1 MQRDIPLQGARN
13 VRDLGGLHSRTGRT
27 LRTHRFVRA
36 DSLEALHA
44 IDVIQLLD
52 YGVRMDIDLRGQRER
67 RQWGDALSRVAE
79 IQYAPISLLDG
90 LDQHLDNVP
99 ASLGTLYVDV
109 LRYCRHGFL
118 AIFRQILSQPEGCVL
133 FHCSAGKDRTGMVAA
148 LLLNL
153 AGVPDE
159 DIIADYTRSATNLH
173 LALAQFGEQ
182 NAPELRH
189 LLGAEPEH
197 MVMFLD
203 HLRRHYDGAVGYLTL
218 IGLDPSEIGSLR
230 ASMFD

>member
-1 MQRDIPLQGARN
+1 MQGARN
-13 VRDLGGLHSRTGRT
+13 VRDLGGLYSRTGRT

-44 IDVIQLLD
+44 IDVIHLLD

-79 IQYAPISLLDG
+79 IQYAPISLLEG
-90 LDQHLDNVP
+90 LDQHLEAVP
-99 ASLGTLYVDV
+99 ASLGTLYIDV
-109 LRYCRHGFL
+109 LRYCRTSFL
-118 AIFRQILSQPEGCVL
+118 AIFRQMLAQPEGCVL

-159 DIIADYTRSATNLH
+159 DIIADYAQSATNLH
-173 LALAQFGEQ
+173 QAFEQISEQ
-182 NAPELRH
+182 NAPALRH

-197 MVMFLD
+197 MAMLLD

-218 IGLDPSEIGSLR
+218 IGLAPAEITTLR